1 MAGTGRLVTALAE
14 CAGRPEKQ
22 LAMLAP
28 DSATAH
34 RAAAADWRATLTKSG
49 MAEGLREEGPSHD
62 WTAAADRLVE

>member
-1 MAGTGRLVTALAE
+1 MAGTGRLATALAE

-22 LAMLAP
+22 MALLAP

-34 RAAAADWRATLTKSG
+34 RAAAADWRATLAKAG
-49 MAEGLREEGPSHD
+49 AAEELREEGPPRD